1 MMGTVIK
8 SVTSDTCI
16 FLTVEAIYKD
26 SMSFES
32 YKGQTRL
39 AIWYSE
45 LACAYYALEQCLRF
59 LHVIIIK
66 RKIGLCGGLAEVS
79 GTPPYKM
86 VCGIVRL
93 LFALPQ
99 TSTLMYRPEAWS
111 KTILMFTWT
120 IY

>member
-8 SVTSDTCI
+8 SVASDTCV

-39 AIWYSE
+39 AIWYPE

-86 VCGIVRL
+86 QGCRNRSGQSGHGL
-93 LFALPQ
+93 
-99 TSTLMYRPEAWS
+99 TSFGS
-111 KTILMFTWT
+111 SILKNEYLQL
-120 IY
+120 IN